1 MISTL
6 TRYCLVGGIIM
17 SLSGL
22 SVDKTMS
29 HVRGLMNQTQE
40 AVAGSQKDHTESFR
54 PAELRELGN
63 YLETPSLDEV
73 YPGMKKLASIR

>member
-6 TRYCLVGGIIM
+6 TRYCLVGGIMM

-22 SVDKTMS
+22 SVDKAMN
-29 HVRGLMNQTQE
+29 HVRGLMNQTQK
-40 AVAGSQKDHTESFR
+40 AVAASQERNTESFR

-63 YLETPSLDEV
+63 YLETPSLDDV
-73 YPGMKKLASIR
+73 YPGMKKIASIR